1 MKTKLVPLLGIAFV
15 VALIA
20 TGIFYGLVVGKLR
33 SASLNSG
40 VPVVVAARAL
50 PRGTVIQAEDVRQ
63 NPMPEAPKGTFSAPD
78 QAVGLTVLEPISEN
92 DPISDAKVAT
102 HKSIPSGMRAISIHV
117 TDSSGI
123 VTMLHPGYK
132 VDVQVV
138 TIETG
143 RPALRTILQ
152 GIEVLATA
160 APDANRPV
168 VNLLVTPEQ
177 ADVLGLADTTAKLR
191 VVLRNPK
198 DNGQPERGTILG
210 DTLIRPVKSG
220 GK

>member
-20 TGIFYGLVVGKLR
+20 TGIFYGLVAGKLR
-33 SASLNSG
+33 AASSNAG
-40 VPVVVAARAL
+40 APVVVAARAL

-63 NPMPEAPKGTFSAPD
+63 TTMSEAPKGTFSAPD
-78 QAVGLTVLEPISEN
+78 QAVGLTVLEPIGEN
-92 DPISDAKVAT
+92 DPINDAKVAT
-102 HKSIPSGMRAISIHV
+102 HRSIPAGMRAISIHV
-117 TDSSGI
+117 TDSSGV

-138 TIETG
+138 AQENG
-143 RPALRTILQ
+143 RAALRTVLQ
-152 GIEVLATA
+152 NIEVLAGA
-160 APDANRPV
+160 APDVNRPV

-177 ADVLGLADTTAKLR
+177 ADVLGLADSTARLR
-191 VVLRNPK
+191 LVLRNPK
-198 DNGQPERGTILG
+198 DQGRPDLPTVIG
-210 DTLIRPVKSG
+210 DTLIRPVKAA